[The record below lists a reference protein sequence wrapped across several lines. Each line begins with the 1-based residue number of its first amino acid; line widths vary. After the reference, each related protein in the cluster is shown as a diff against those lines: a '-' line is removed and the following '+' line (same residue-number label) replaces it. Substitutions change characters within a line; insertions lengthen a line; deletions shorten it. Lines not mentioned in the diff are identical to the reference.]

1 VIISIPK
8 TAKKTKAEAA
18 MKNNANVPSKRAGQA
33 AVSLDIQSQKMRE
46 YLTYLRAVRGIS
58 PETLRAYTQD
68 LSRFEIYCANNDR
81 DPLTAEGGD
90 VRGFIGELSF
100 QGNAT
105 VSINRALSSL
115 RGLYRWLIRM
125 DVRIDDPTTTLR
137 NLKIPRSLPV
147 FLWEEEMADFA
158 DLPDEKKILWPS
170 RDKALIL
177 IMYSAGLRISETAFL
192 SLDSLE
198 RDLGGAR
205 VIGKGNKERYVFF
218 SEDARE
224 ALSSWIMVRRTH
236 IHAEH
241 PTDRLFINKRGGPIS
256 VGGLRWIIGRYAEQ
270 SGLQKNVHPHALR
283 HSFATHLVNSGCD
296 VRVVQELLGHAS
308 LSTTQRYTH
317 VDIEGLKRIYSEAH
331 PHGFRGKM

>member
-1 VIISIPK
+1 MK
-8 TAKKTKAEAA
+8 T
-18 MKNNANVPSKRAGQA
+18 NARVPVKEAGQT
-33 AVSLDIQSQKMRE
+33 AVRVDIQSLKIRE
-46 YLTYLRAVRGIS
+46 YLTYLRSVRGIS
-58 PETLRAYTQD
+58 VETLRAYTQD
-68 LSRFEIYCANNDR
+68 LSRFEIYCMNNDR
-81 DPLTAEGGD
+81 DPLTAESGD

-100 QGNAT
+100 QGNAN

-125 DVRIDDPTTTLR
+125 DIRIDDPTTTLHS
-137 NLKIPRSLPV
+137 LKIPRSLPV

-158 DLPDEKKILWPS
+158 GLPEEKKILWPS

-177 IMYSAGLRISETAFL
+177 IMYSAGLRISEAASL
-192 SLDSLE
+192 SLGSLE
-198 RDLGGAR
+198 RDLNGAR
-205 VIGKGNKERYVFF
+205 VTGKGGKERYVFF

-224 ALSSWIMVRRTH
+224 ALVSWIMVRRGR
-236 IHAEH
+236 IRAEH
-241 PTDRLFINKRGGPIS
+241 PTDRLFINKRGRGLS
-256 VGGLRWIIGRYAEQ
+256 VGGLRWIIARYAEQ

-331 PHGFRGKM
+331 PHGFRG

>member
-1 VIISIPK
+1 MKRGQAVMK
-8 TAKKTKAEAA
+8 T
-18 MKNNANVPSKRAGQA
+18 NARAPVKGAGQT
-33 AVSLDIQSQKMRE
+33 AVCVDIQSLKIRE
-46 YLTYLRAVRGIS
+46 YLTYLRSVRGIS
-58 PETLRAYTQD
+58 LETLRAYTQD
-68 LSRFEIYCANNDR
+68 LSRFEIYCTNNDR

-100 QGNAT
+100 QGNAN

-125 DVRIDDPTTTLR
+125 NIRIDDPTTTLH
-137 NLKIPRSLPV
+137 NLKIPLSLPV

-158 DLPDEKKILWPS
+158 ELPDEKKILWPS

-177 IMYSAGLRISETAFL
+177 IMYSAGLRISEAASL
-192 SLDSLE
+192 SLGSLE
-198 RDLGGAR
+198 RDLSGAR
-205 VIGKGNKERYVFF
+205 VIGKGSKERYVFF
-218 SEDARE
+218 SEYARE
-224 ALSSWIMVRRTH
+224 ALVSWIMVRRGH

-241 PTDRLFINKRGGPIS
+241 PTDRLFINKRGGALS
-256 VGGLRWIIGRYAEQ
+256 VGGLRWIIARYAEQ

-331 PHGFRGKM
+331 PHGYRG